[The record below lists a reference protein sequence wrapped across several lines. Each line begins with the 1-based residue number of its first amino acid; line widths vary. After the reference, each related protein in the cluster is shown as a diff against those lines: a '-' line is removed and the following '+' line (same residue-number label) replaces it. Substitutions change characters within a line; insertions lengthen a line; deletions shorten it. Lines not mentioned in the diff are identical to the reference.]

1 MIAVQAPGPEAVFL
15 RPADWTDARQFL
27 SWRNDPWIVSKGK
40 SNTTV
45 SESEHLAWFSK
56 TLANP
61 ERDTFVILVDH
72 EPAGALFFACENK
85 EATISLYLLQPFTGR
100 NLGSAIINQS
110 CQYLFDRRPEIDG
123 ILAEILDA
131 NPPSLSAFSKAG
143 FEPHATDDNTTILR
157 RPRPQASIEIPH
169 NRPSWDEAEEVA
181 AADAAASGRWVNGP
195 WTKALEDRLKKTAGG
210 NWTSTS
216 SGIAALRLS
225 LQALSIGPG
234 DEVIVPAYSCVA
246 LPNAVL
252 AVGAKPVPVDIDDDF
267 NIATA
272 AVLNAVSGKTK
283 AIIAV
288 HTFGIP
294 ADIDALKK
302 SHLPVI
308 EDGSHGFPTSDN
320 RWDIQGDLAILSF
333 YATKLFGCGQGG
345 AVMTRSEEQ
354 LDRVRDLSSYAD
366 KEASPYRDNLGLS
379 EMEAAIAYRQL
390 DKQTHFLSRRRELSQ
405 IYLSQF
411 ATPSRE
417 STGIFYRFTLTLP
430 NEETLQVL
438 QNHLAENGITAERP
452 VELWNDNPSAAQ
464 AYQTTLSLPLFP
476 TLSDADATKVSQ
488 LISDF
493 LSHV

>member
-1 MIAVQAPGPEAVFL
+1 MITVDVPGPQSVFL
-15 RPADWTDARQFL
+15 RPADATDTL
-27 SWRNDPWIVSKGK
+27 ISLKWINDPD
-40 SNTTV
+40 
-45 SESEHLAWFSK
+45 H
-56 TLANP
+56 
-61 ERDTFVILVDH
+61 DTFVILIDH
-72 EPAGALFFACENK
+72 EAAGRVLFSISGT
-85 EATISLYLLQPFTGR
+85 EATISLYLLKPFTEKG
-100 NLGSAIINQS
+100 LGPAIIAQA
-110 CQYLFDRRPEIDG
+110 CHDLF
-123 ILAEILDA
+123 
-131 NPPSLSAFSKAG
+131 
-143 FEPHATDDNTTILR
+143 LR
-157 RPRPQASIEIPH
+157 RPNIGQILAADPASLKEFQKSGFEKISNNEETISLKLNRPTPSRVIPH
-169 NRPSWDEAEEVA
+169 NRPTWDEAEITA

-195 WTKALEDRLKKTAGG
+195 WTHALEDRLKKTAGG

-216 SGIAALRLS
+216 SGIVALRLS
-225 LQALSIGPG
+225 LQALSIGPD

-320 RWDIQGDLAILSF
+320 YWDIQGDLAILSF

-366 KEASPYRDNLGLS
+366 KDASPYRDNLGLS

-390 DKQTHFLSRRRELSQ
+390 DKQTQFLSRRRELSQ
-405 IYLSQF
+405 IYLSKF
-411 ATPSRE
+411 ATPSRN

-430 NEETLQVL
+430 NEKSLQAL

-452 VELWNDNPSAAQ
+452 VELWNDNPSATQ